1 MIKKETSKPILENI
15 TNKELEAY
23 KNILKLKDIEDID
36 NIIFKYKNALE
47 DYFLEDIYD
56 LDRLKKIINA
66 FTYFTNF
73 DKNISLEEKNNLI
86 LKSFEI
92 LKKGESSTFFNSEII
107 LCLVFNIMNKLGDNI
122 EILESFIKPL
132 QEILSTIEPIYEY
145 EKSRQKIK

>member
-1 MIKKETSKPILENI
+1 MIKKEKSKPILENI

-66 FTYFTNF
+66 FTYSVA
-73 DKNISLEEKNNLI
+73 ISPIVIIVDAK
-86 LKSFEI
+86 LKEI
-92 LKKGESSTFFNSEII
+92 GNEAE
-107 LCLVFNIMNKLGDNI
+107 
-122 EILESFIKPL
+122 
-132 QEILSTIEPIYEY
+132 
-145 EKSRQKIK
+145 